1 MGKFGRY
8 RVPSV
13 AEPHPFLQEAPA
25 VYVDAGSGSM
35 IVQAAVAG
43 AVGAGVAA
51 KVAWRRIGGGL
62 GRKKGQPAVD
72 AEGTAAPAVAGDDTE
87 QQ

>member
-1 MGKFGRY
+1 M
-8 RVPSV
+8 
-13 AEPHPFLQEAPA
+13 
-25 VYVDAGSGSM
+25 YVDAGSGSM

-51 KVAWRRIGGGL
+51 KVAWRRVSGL
-62 GRKKGQPAVD
+62 RAGKRGQTPLEPD
-72 AEGTAAPAVAGDDTE
+72 TASATSRDETE